1 MRDYKKSFNSKFGG
15 LQLPTPIFQV
25 FRFTGSLFQELQTI
39 RHGGLDCSMVDAPIT
54 NKHTYLQN
62 MDPGMPAFQRLM
74 SVYSALAMVA
84 SGVLPGKLPRNPR
97 RIAYLI

>member
-1 MRDYKKSFNSKFGG
+1 
-15 LQLPTPIFQV
+15 
-25 FRFTGSLFQELQTI
+25 
-39 RHGGLDCSMVDAPIT
+39 MVDAPIT